1 MEAPGSMPTLSNG
14 EKAMQAARESR
25 WFKWAGQHKGIVL
38 LGALVIVFLAYH
50 HSPPGGNFERDSN
63 GLEVPLFI

>member
-1 MEAPGSMPTLSNG
+1 
-14 EKAMQAARESR
+14 MQAARESR